1 MELKIYDIMSDGE
14 IDVIIKE
21 RKNGDS
27 EKGRA
32 PEYKFKILLHN
43 SNIEIG
49 HINLRLGHFEKV
61 VNYIGHI
68 GYNINEEYRGN
79 KYSAKACNIIREV
92 IKDNSLNKVIITCNP
107 DNFASRR
114 ICESLGAKLIEI
126 IDIPTSSEAYSKV
139 EPQKC
144 RYEWIVD

>member
-1 MELKIYDIMSDGE
+1 MELTNYDIMSDGE

-21 RKNGDS
+21 LKKGDP
-27 EKGRA
+27 KRGRA

-43 SNIEIG
+43 TDVEIG
-49 HINLRLGHFEKV
+49 HINLRLGNSEKV

-68 GYNINEEYRGN
+68 GYGINEEYRGK
-79 KYSAKACNIIREV
+79 KYSAKACNIIKNV

-107 DNFASRR
+107 DNFASRS
-114 ICESLGAKLIEI
+114 ICESIGAKLLEI
-126 IDIPTSSEAYSKV
+126 IDIPTSSDAYSKI

-144 RYEWIVD
+144 RYEWIID

>member
-1 MELKIYDIMSDGE
+1 MELKNYGIMNDGE

-21 RKNGDS
+21 LKNGDP

-43 SNIEIG
+43 TDVEIG
-49 HINLRLGHFEKV
+49 HINLRLGNSEKV
-61 VNYIGHI
+61 VNYIGHV
-68 GYNINEEYRGN
+68 GYGINEEHRGK
-79 KYSAKACNIIREV
+79 KYSAKACNIIKNV

-107 DNFASRR
+107 DNFASRS
-114 ICESLGAKLIEI
+114 ICESIGAKLIEI
-126 IDIPTSSEAYSKV
+126 IDIPTSSNAYSKT

-144 RYEWIVD
+144 RYEWIID